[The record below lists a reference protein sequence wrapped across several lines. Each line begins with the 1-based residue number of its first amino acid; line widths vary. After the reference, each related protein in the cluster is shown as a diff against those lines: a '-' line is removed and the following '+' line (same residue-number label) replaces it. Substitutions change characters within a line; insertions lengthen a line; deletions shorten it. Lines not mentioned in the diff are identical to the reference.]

1 MAQVASLEEDNSQ
14 NVWDDIT
21 DHELSVDIT
30 DGASS
35 PNQITSSV
43 PSLTPEEE
51 YVYYVKQLCIIH
63 INHSF
68 NY

>member
-51 YVYYVKQLCIIH
+51 YVYY
-63 INHSF
+63 
-68 NY
+68 

>member
-1 MAQVASLEEDNSQ
+1 MPLFPTEISDSQATAQVASLEEDSSQ
-14 NVWDDIT
+14 NAWDDIT

-35 PNQITSSV
+35 PNQLTSSV

-51 YVYYVKQLCIIH
+51 
-63 INHSF
+63 
-68 NY
+68 